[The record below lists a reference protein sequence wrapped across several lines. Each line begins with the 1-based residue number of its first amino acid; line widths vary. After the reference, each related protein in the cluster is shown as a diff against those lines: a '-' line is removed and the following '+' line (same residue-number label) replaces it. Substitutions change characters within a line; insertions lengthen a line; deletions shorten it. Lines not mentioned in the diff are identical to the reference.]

1 MKSGFQEMLSQ
12 QKRVRDTDRS
22 GWNLPG
28 RDQNRHF
35 SHTVHFTNQ
44 MIWEEESAFEA
55 SFEQKWP
62 GKLHLSG
69 ILSENSVSCSTVSPP
84 VLGEML
90 RMDDM
95 FDWKTLIDNLILN
108 IRTFSLGY
116 LTNMIQQMHKTFK
129 YV

>member
-12 QKRVRDTDRS
+12 RKRVCDTDRS

-35 SHTVHFTNQ
+35 SHNVHFTNQ
-44 MIWEEESAFEA
+44 MIWEEESACQA
-55 SFEQKWP
+55 SFEQRQQGNP
-62 GKLHLSG
+62 HLSG
-69 ILSENSVSCSTVSPP
+69 IPSEKSVGGPTVSPP

-95 FDWKTLIDNLILN
+95 SDWKTVIDNLILN

-116 LTNMIQQMHKTFK
+116 
-129 YV
+129 